1 MGLGSFFKR
10 LFGIKSGPPSAPAKA
25 APAPPAAAPTPQ
37 PPPAQAPKAPA
48 PTPPPAK
55 EVPAEVL
62 TGEGGAPPGATM
74 VFQTVPIQMATLVVK
89 SGDEEGKTLKLA
101 EGRTTIGSAPD
112 SEVKLDH
119 PSVDWAHALIRASQ
133 GRHTLFDL
141 GSAAG
146 TWVNGDAVSG
156 TFIGDGS
163 SISVG
168 STELYFTRTGSA
180 AADPES
186 KGFGKNG
193 VLMVRSGPSKGSSF
207 PVGDDDVVIG
217 RKPGEGGAQIDDPSI
232 SQRHAL
238 VRPSTDGCLVY
249 DLGSYNGTKV
259 NGVELA
265 GNSLSSGDVVKLGEV
280 EMEFVQKAAT

>member
-1 MGLGSFFKR
+1 MLNRWNLLKTGFYE
-10 LFGIKSGPPSAPAKA
+10 GI
-25 APAPPAAAPTPQ
+25 
-37 PPPAQAPKAPA
+37 
-48 PTPPPAK
+48 
-55 EVPAEVL
+55 
-62 TGEGGAPPGATM
+62 
-74 VFQTVPIQMATLVVK
+74 
-89 SGDEEGKTLKLA
+89 
-101 EGRTTIGSAPD
+101 
-112 SEVKLDH
+112 KLDH
-119 PSVDWAHALIRASQ
+119 PSVDSAHALIRASQ

-168 STELYFTRTGSA
+168 STELYFTRIGSA

-217 RKPGEGGAQIDDPSI
+217 RKSGEGGAQIDDPSF
-232 SQRHAL
+232 S
-238 VRPSTDGCLVY
+238 PNPPKDTDGRR
-249 DLGSYNGTKV
+249 
-259 NGVELA
+259 EE
-265 GNSLSSGDVVKLGEV
+265 SGRGG
-280 EMEFVQKAAT
+280 